1 MKVIA
6 APGLTCP
13 MEGKPRDYIGD
24 DRAVEVPA
32 TAYYARLVTD
42 GSLIETPS
50 GTNGSKG
57 KEVKPDGK

>member
-1 MKVIA
+1 MKVTA
-6 APGLTCP
+6 APGLKCP
-13 MEGKPRDYIGD
+13 MEGKPREYIMD

-32 TAYYARLVTD
+32 TAYYTRLVAD